1 MPEAPILTP
10 AANMDHSM
18 RKILVVEDHERH
30 RELLA
35 RRLRARGFEVIEA
48 ENGLRALELAE
59 AELPGMVLMDLK
71 LPDLDGLA
79 VARRLQEAHSTR
91 EIPIIAVSACDL
103 GDEQAI
109 DLEAGFVDFE
119 AKPLSFQRLLQ
130 KIERL
135 CR

>member
-1 MPEAPILTP
+1 
-10 AANMDHSM
+10 M

-30 RELLA
+30 RDLLA

-48 ENGLRALELAE
+48 ENGLRALELAQG
-59 AELPGMVLMDLK
+59 ELPDIVLMDLK

-79 VARRLQEAHSTR
+79 VARRLQEVQSTR

-103 GDEQAI
+103 GDEQATS
-109 DLEAGFVDFE
+109 LEAGIADFE
-119 AKPLSFQRLLQ
+119 AKPISFQRLLE

-135 CR
+135 CG